1 MSLSEIIDELTSRK
15 INQRALRLS
24 TPIAR
29 RHAEDEVPSPKMKVY
44 ASPLEMG
51 LKKTNRKHQ
60 ENVASDGEEDK
71 KDSNQKDRDT
81 FEVHSP
87 STK

>member
-1 MSLSEIIDELTSRK
+1 
-15 INQRALRLS
+15 
-24 TPIAR
+24 
-29 RHAEDEVPSPKMKVY
+29 MKVY

-51 LKKTNRKHQ
+51 LKKTNRKQQ

-71 KDSNQKDRDT
+71 KDTNQKDRDT